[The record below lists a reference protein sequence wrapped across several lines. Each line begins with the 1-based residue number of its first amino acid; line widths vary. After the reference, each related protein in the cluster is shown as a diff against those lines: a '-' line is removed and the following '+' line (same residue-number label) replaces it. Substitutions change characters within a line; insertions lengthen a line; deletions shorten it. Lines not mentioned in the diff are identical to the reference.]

1 MTSETYN
8 PADELRLIL
17 AEDRISEDALLAIT
31 GIQPQELWAFLNGA
45 GAKPGM
51 IVAGAEPLALSND
64 EIRRLS
70 ILAPQL
76 TEGMRI
82 GNDERLK
89 AIFESLTVECRL
101 TPRNIARLTGV
112 HVDVIE
118 NVLREPRTISIE
130 KKYELAIKGSYLI
143 NAVNQARGQYES
155 TTHR

>member
-1 MTSETYN
+1 
-8 PADELRLIL
+8 
-17 AEDRISEDALLAIT
+17 
-31 GIQPQELWAFLNGA
+31 
-45 GAKPGM
+45 
-51 IVAGAEPLALSND
+51 
-64 EIRRLS
+64 
-70 ILAPQL
+70 
-76 TEGMRI
+76 MRI

-112 HVDVIE
+112 DVDVIE

-143 NAVNQARGQYES
+143 NAANQARGQYES